1 MSGFFQVGETKD
13 RPGVY
18 HRIENAGGVEIA
30 GARTGIG
37 CAVVSGNWG
46 PLNTPVS
53 IDPSVDITTVI
64 GAGTGAVVI
73 QEMFTGGVQELV
85 VVRVGSG
92 GSEGCTTLKGTNLS
106 DTKDAIKLT
115 AKYPGSRKFSVSV
128 RKSLDNAILK
138 ELTIYEGTKALET
151 VSWVESSNDVV
162 GLEYALKDSKYVKTE
177 VINKMCS
184 ISEVQQQAFDVGTD
198 PTVDTEAYSTGFSAA
213 EPEKK
218 DMIVVDTDD
227 PAVHNLLAAFIE
239 RIYQDGEYPMA
250 CVAEKSETSLD
261 DRMLHAGAF
270 NDEKVMYVLNSW
282 VDSAGIVYEGYRAA
296 ARIAGMICSGSAA
309 ESLTHTVIKG
319 AVGLREG
326 LTNAQIKAALRSG
339 CLVLT
344 VSKSRQIQ
352 IEKAINTL
360 VTPDADQDAGW
371 KKIRRVKERFELMD
385 RIDTTLD
392 PMVGKVD
399 NDTDGRAAIVAAAQR
414 VIDAMIGEKKLLAG
428 TVVED
433 EGNPPRGDM
442 AWFILAIDDLDS
454 IETIYLTYRF
464 RFAAEDAE

>member
-1 MSGFFQVGETKD
+1 M
-13 RPGVY
+13 
-18 HRIENAGGVEIA
+18 
-30 GARTGIG
+30 
-37 CAVVSGNWG
+37 
-46 PLNTPVS
+46 
-53 IDPSVDITTVI
+53 
-64 GAGTGAVVI
+64 
-73 QEMFTGGVQELV
+73 
-85 VVRVGSG
+85 
-92 GSEGCTTLKGTNLS
+92 
-106 DTKDAIKLT
+106 
-115 AKYPGSRKFSVSV
+115 
-128 RKSLDNAILK
+128 
-138 ELTIYEGTKALET
+138 
-151 VSWVESSNDVV
+151 SWVESSNDVV

-184 ISEVQQQAFDVGTD
+184 ISEVRQQAFDVGTD

-385 RIDTTLD
+385 RIDTTLE